1 MNTQPQFPEHP
12 HRKAMQDEVHARP
25 PLIIAAERSEVW
37 HWVLTRAYDDEAW
50 PEQITP
56 EKRHQVIDLD
66 GGLLRVEHH
75 TEFVALTYCGDASPA
90 PHIWDVVAA
99 CPGELLTGVRIIIT
113 PDAPE
118 LARQHSV
125 GSIVNTGS
133 SAADG
138 VRIETDLRVRDN
150 GMIEYML
157 TGSFED
163 GTARGRLAKQILD
176 LDTYRMAALLS
187 FPLVRES
194 TPQLQ
199 KLEYSAVRATQQ
211 LSLSDDGD
219 LGRNISTLS
228 GILSEVGAL
237 HETVRFR
244 LAASR
249 AYYDLVQARLSR
261 LDETPIGQLQ
271 TLESFIDFRLTPAIK
286 TINAFERR
294 LNELS
299 TNVHSSMAL
308 ARTRLDLIAQQQN
321 QSLLRSMERRARQQ
335 VQLSQAVEGL
345 STAAIT
351 YYAVGLLAYVLS
363 AIPDTIINTKL
374 VIALAVPV
382 IAIVV
387 WTLTRRASHQFKQQD
402 QDTD

>member
-37 HWVLTRAYDDEAW
+37 HWVLTRAYKDETW

-56 EKRHQVIDLD
+56 EKRHQVVDLD

-75 TEFVALTYCGDASPA
+75 TEFVALTYCGDAGPA
-90 PHIWDVVAA
+90 PHICDVVSA

-113 PDAPE
+113 PDEREPGH
-118 LARQHSV
+118 QHSV
-125 GSIVNTGS
+125 GSIVYPGKTS
-133 SAADG
+133 SQG

-150 GMIEYML
+150 GMIEYL
-157 TGSFED
+157 LSGPFTD

-187 FPLVRES
+187 LPLVRES

-211 LSLSDDGD
+211 LSRSDDGD
-219 LGRNISTLS
+219 LGSNISSLS

-237 HETVRFR
+237 QETVRFR

-249 AYYDLVQARLSR
+249 AYYDLVQARLAR

-351 YYAVGLLAYVLS
+351 YYAVGLLAYVLN
-363 AIPDTIINTKL
+363 AVPQTIVNSKL
-374 VIALAVPV
+374 VIAMSVPV
-382 IAIVV
+382 IAFCV
-387 WTLTRRASHQFKQQD
+387 WTMTRRASRHFKQ
-402 QDTD
+402 TDED

>member
-1 MNTQPQFPEHP
+1 MSTQPQFPQHP

-37 HWVLTRAYDDEAW
+37 HWVLTKGQGDQTW
-50 PEQITP
+50 PEQIQG
-56 EKRHQVIDLD
+56 EKRHQVVDLD

-75 TEFVALTYCGDASPA
+75 TEFVALTYCGDAAPA
-90 PHIWDVVAA
+90 PHISDVVAA
-99 CPGELLTGVRIIIT
+99 CPGELLTGIRILIS
-113 PDAPE
+113 PDASKHK
-118 LARQHSV
+118 QQYSV
-125 GSIVNTGS
+125 GSLVYPAPS
-133 SAADG
+133 SSQG
-138 VRIETDLRVRDN
+138 VRIETDLRVREN

-157 TGSFED
+157 CGSFED

-187 FPLVRES
+187 LPLVRES

-199 KLEYSAVRATQQ
+199 ELEQAAVSATQQ
-211 LSLSDDGD
+211 LSRSDDAELGD
-219 LGRNISTLS
+219 NISTLS

-237 HETVRFR
+237 QETVRFR

-249 AYYDLVQARLSR
+249 AYYDLVQARLER
-261 LDETPIGQLQ
+261 LSESPIGQLQ

-351 YYAVGLLAYVLS
+351 YYAVGLLAYVLAAFPES
-363 AIPDTIINTKL
+363 VINSRL
-374 VIALAVPV
+374 IVAVAVPI

-387 WTLTRRASHQFKQQD
+387 WTMTRRASRHFKSGENE
-402 QDTD
+402 